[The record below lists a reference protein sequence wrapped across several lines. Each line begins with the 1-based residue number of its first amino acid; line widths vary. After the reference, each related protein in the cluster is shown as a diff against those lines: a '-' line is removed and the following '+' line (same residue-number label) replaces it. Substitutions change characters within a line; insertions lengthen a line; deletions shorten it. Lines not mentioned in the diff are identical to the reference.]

1 VDGRDPERGNAV
13 SSPADGGALLL
24 RADALNKS
32 YAGVRALEHVSFDLR
47 AGEVH
52 ALVGENGAGK
62 STLIRILAGAVT
74 ADAGT
79 LEIGGER
86 IAGHDPQLALRRG
99 ISVIYQQ
106 PTLFPHLSVAENLA
120 IGREAPSPWRR
131 VDWTARREA
140 ARLLLERV
148 GARIDVDRPAR
159 ELSMAEQQMV
169 EIARALGRQARI
181 VIMDEPTA
189 SLTTQEVE
197 RLLAAV
203 RELRARAAGVIYISH
218 RLEEVFTLA
227 DRISVLRDGVRVA
240 THDASAVSRGD
251 VIRLMVGREMA
262 EPTRHDRGA
271 AGKRMLDIRGV
282 TSAAA
287 GIRDVSLSVRAG
299 EIVGLGGLVGA
310 GRTELAHTLFGLLP
324 LDSGEIF
331 IDDARVAIRR
341 PQDAVDAGIAY
352 VPEDR
357 RRHGVIAQLRNA
369 SNLSLASLPRLAGAM
384 GWLRRSTERS
394 TALDLVRRLD
404 VRPPSLD
411 AATGTLSGGN
421 QQKVAIGRWLMTEPR
436 VLVLDE
442 PTQGVDIGAK
452 AEIHRHIARLA
463 SGGVAVLLISSDLPE
478 LLSLSDRILV
488 LRGGRIAGALEG
500 PDMTPEAV
508 LRLALGEQA
517 A

>member
-1 VDGRDPERGNAV
+1 VRQA
-13 SSPADGGALLL
+13 GGDALLL
-24 RADALNKS
+24 RADALGKS

-47 AGEVH
+47 PGEVH

-62 STLIRILAGAVT
+62 STLIRILAGAVV

-86 IAGHDPQLALRRG
+86 IGHHDPQSALRRG

-120 IGREAPSPWRR
+120 IGREATSLWGR
-131 VDWTARREA
+131 VNWTARREA
-140 ARLLLERV
+140 ANQLLERV
-148 GARIDVDRPAR
+148 GAHLDVNRPAH

-189 SLTTQEVE
+189 SLTAQEVE
-197 RLLAAV
+197 RLLTAV
-203 RELRARAAGVIYISH
+203 RELRTRGAGIIYISH

-227 DRISVLRDGVRVA
+227 DRISVLRDGSRVA
-240 THDASAVSRGD
+240 THDASAVSRSE

-262 EPTRHDRGA
+262 EPSRHERGTPG
-271 AGKRMLDIRGV
+271 GKMLEIRRA
-282 TSAAA
+282 TSATA
-287 GIRDVSLSVRAG
+287 GISDISFAVRAG
-299 EIVGLGGLVGA
+299 EILGLGGLVGA

-324 LDSGEIF
+324 LDSGEIL
-331 IDDARVAIRR
+331 IDGTPISSRR

-369 SNLSLASLPRLAGAM
+369 SNLSLASLPQLAGAL
-384 GWLRRSTERS
+384 GWLRRAQERS
-394 TALDLVRRLD
+394 AGMELVRHLD

-421 QQKVAIGRWLMTEPR
+421 QQKVAIGRWLMTRPR

-452 AEIHRHIARLA
+452 AEIHRHISRLA
-463 SGGVAVLLISSDLPE
+463 AGGVAVLLISSDLPE
-478 LLSLSDRILV
+478 LLALSDRIIV
-488 LRGGRIAGALEG
+488 LRGGHVIGALEG
-500 PDMTPEAV
+500 PNMTPEGV
-508 LRLALGEQA
+508 LRLALGERA

>member
-1 VDGRDPERGNAV
+1 VDDPGRVDAGVTPPDRNT
-13 SSPADGGALLL
+13 LLL
-24 RADALNKS
+24 RADALGKS
-32 YAGVRALEHVSFDLR
+32 YAGIRALEHVSFDLR
-47 AGEVH
+47 PGEVH

-62 STLIRILAGAVT
+62 STLIRILAGAVA

-86 IAGHDPQLALRRG
+86 IAHHDPQSAMRRG

-120 IGREAPSPWRR
+120 IGRETTTLWRR
-131 VDWTARREA
+131 VEWTARRDAA
-140 ARLLLERV
+140 ARLLDRI

-189 SLTTQEVE
+189 SLTAQEVE

-203 RELRARAAGVIYISH
+203 RELRARGAGIIYISH

-240 THDASAVSRGD
+240 THDASSVSRGE

-262 EPTRHDRGA
+262 EPSRHERVAPGETV
-271 AGKRMLDIRGV
+271 LEVRGV
-282 TSAAA
+282 TSTAA
-287 GIRDVSLSVRAG
+287 GINGISFDLRAG
-299 EIVGLGGLVGA
+299 EILGLGGLVGA

-324 LDSGEIF
+324 LDSGDIL
-331 IDDARVAIRR
+331 IGGLPATIRH

-357 RRHGVIAQLRNA
+357 RRHGVIAQLRNTA
-369 SNLSLASLPRLAGAM
+369 NLSLASLPRLAGAL
-384 GWLRRSTERS
+384 GWLRRSDER
-394 TALDLVRRLD
+394 TAAATLVRDLD

-421 QQKVAIGRWLMTEPR
+421 QQKVAIGRWLMTRPR

-452 AEIHRHIARLA
+452 SEIHRQIARLA
-463 SGGVAVLLISSDLPE
+463 ATGVAVLLISSDLPE
-478 LLSLSDRILV
+478 LLALSDRILV
-488 LRGGRIAGALEG
+488 LRGGRVVGALADA
-500 PDMTPEAV
+500 DMTPEAV
-508 LRLALGEQA
+508 LRLALGERA